1 MKLQYK
7 NQQFQLD
14 AVKAITSIFE
24 GQSRQNSMS
33 YMMDIGEKKNITLDI
48 VNGFK
53 NSDILLSDSD
63 LLKNIQA
70 TQKKNGILT
79 DNKIIKMSIGGKD
92 KNTKIDNS
100 KDSLTLTVEMETGT
114 GKTYTYIKTMFE
126 LNKQYGWTKF
136 IIVVPSI
143 AIREGIA
150 KTFEST
156 SEHFKKA
163 YGIGIRYFIYNS
175 SQLDKIEAFASDAGI
190 NVMIVN
196 TQAFNARGADAR
208 RIDMVLDQFRGRR
221 PIDVIAATNPIM
233 IIDEPQS
240 VLGNVSKAELNATRV
255 GLAKFNP
262 LFFINYSATHRDNY
276 NMVYRLD
283 AVDAY
288 QKHLVKKI
296 AVKGIEVSGS
306 NASSGYLYLETIK
319 EKPVLKARIQF
330 EKLSATGN
338 VVKTSKLLDKGD
350 NIYPISG
357 EIESYNSGFVVSEI
371 NAVDQFVEFTNGLKL
386 SVGEV
391 VGNTKDEDLRRIQ
404 IRETIQSHLVKEES
418 LFKRK
423 IKTLSL
429 FFIDEV
435 VKYKDYEA
443 IDDKGTYSRIF
454 EEEYENIVRDR
465 LKDTLLDKNY
475 RTYLEREL
483 QSPEKVHAGYFSIDK
498 KGKSVDSKIKRGS
511 ESSDDISAYDLIMK
525 NKEQLLSFEEPV
537 RFIFS
542 HSALK
547 EGWDNP
553 NVFQIATLRQSSS
566 DIKKRQEIG
575 RGLRLAVNQNGDRQD
590 EQALGENEVQQINVL
605 TVIANESYETFAR
618 DLQSEIADAIKNR
631 PKLIEPK
638 LFEGRELVV
647 EDSNGQVTAKMVVD
661 NTQAAEIWMS
671 LKVGKLIE
679 KNKQTST
686 AYQNLSATE
695 QLEAIQEVLDEEFQV
710 FALPIQNLINSVYN
724 LKNLPIEN
732 ENKRTTLK
740 LNREKYAS
748 KEFKNLWSKIN
759 RKSYYTVDFDDQEI
773 IEKSIKLINKNL
785 TVKTLKAHITEGN
798 MQATD
803 TGTIFTVDGKRTTD
817 IYSPVNTVKYDLIG
831 EVSQNVGLLR
841 KTVAYIL
848 NGIHPEQFAKY
859 QSNPEN
865 FIVQISNII
874 NAVKAQ
880 NIISHI
886 VYNKLEEVWD
896 EDAIFA
902 NSDIQ
907 GIMGQNVFDVKKHL
921 YDKVRVDSEVEKRFA
936 IELDVEQNVEMYV
949 KLPGGFYINTPVG
962 KYNPDWAVVLN
973 EPNHKHVYF
982 IAETK
987 GVSENIELN
996 LKGVENAKIE
1006 AARHHFKI
1014 ISNSEVTYD
1023 VVDSYDKM
1031 MDKLS
1036 LHN

>member
-1 MKLQYK
+1 MKLKYK

-14 AVKAITSIFE
+14 AVEAVTSVFE
-24 GQSRQNSMS
+24 GQPKQTKLS
-33 YMMDIGEKKNITLDI
+33 YMMDMGHDKNLTLDI
-48 VNGFK
+48 TNGFK
-53 NSDILLSDSD
+53 NAIISLSDID
-63 LLKNIQA
+63 LLKNIQKN
-70 TQKKNGILT
+70 QKKNGLLI
-79 DNKIIKMSIGGKD
+79 DNQLVKMKIGDKD

-100 KDSLTLTVEMETGT
+100 RENLTITVEMETGT

-126 LNKQYGWTKF
+126 LNKQYGWSKF

-156 SEHFKKA
+156 ADHFKQD
-163 YGIGIRYFIYNS
+163 YGVGIRHFIYNS

-240 VLGNVSKAELNATRV
+240 VLGNGSKAELNATRV

-296 AVKGIEVSGS
+296 AVKGIEISGS
-306 NASSGYLYLETIK
+306 NASSGYLYVESIK
-319 EKPVLKARIQF
+319 EKPDLKARVQF
-330 EKLSATGN
+330 EKISTAGN
-338 VVKTSKLLDKGD
+338 IVKISKLIDKGD
-350 NIYPISG
+350 NIYHISG
-357 EIESYNSGFVVSEI
+357 DIESYKSGFVVSEI
-371 NAVDQFVEFTNGLKL
+371 NAVDQYIEFTNGLKL

-391 VGNTKDEDLRRIQ
+391 VGNTNEEDLRRIQ
-404 IRETIQSHLVKEES
+404 IRETIQSHLDKEES
-418 LFKRK
+418 LFKRG
-423 IKTLSL
+423 IKALSL

-435 VKYKDYEA
+435 VKYKDYKA
-443 IDDKGTYSRIF
+443 TNDKGIYAIIF
-454 EEEYENIVRDR
+454 EEEYHNLVRER
-465 LKDTLLDKNY
+465 LTDTLLDDKY
-475 RTYLEREL
+475 RAYLEREI
-483 QSPEKVHAGYFSIDK
+483 QSSEKIHAGYFSIDK
-498 KGKSVDSKIKRGS
+498 KGKAIDSKIKRGS
-511 ESSDDISAYDLIMK
+511 ESSDDISAYNLIMK
-525 NKEQLLSFEEPV
+525 NKERLLSFEEPV

-553 NVFQIATLRQSSS
+553 NVFQIATLRQTAS

-575 RGLRLAVNQNGDRQD
+575 RGLRLAVDQNGDRQD
-590 EQALGENEVQQINVL
+590 TQYLGENEVQQVNVL

-618 DLQSEIADAIKNR
+618 DLQAEIADAIKNR
-631 PKLIEPK
+631 PKFIEPK
-638 LFEGRELVV
+638 LFEGRELVIT
-647 EDSNGQVTAKMVVD
+647 DTNNQVVNKVLVD
-661 NTQAAEIWMS
+661 NTQAAEIWS
-671 LKVGKLIE
+671 CLKIGKLITG
-679 KNKQTST
+679 NKQASDSYQSLST
-686 AYQNLSATE
+686 DEQLSAI
-695 QLEAIQEVLDEEFQV
+695 QGVLEEDFKA

-724 LKNLPIEN
+724 ANDLPIVN
-732 ENKRTTLK
+732 ENKRTILK

-748 KEFKNLWSKIN
+748 AEFKQLWSKIN
-759 RKSYYTVDFDDQEI
+759 RKTYYTVDFDDQEI
-773 IEKSIKLINKNL
+773 IEKSIQLINKSL
-785 TVKTLKAHITEGN
+785 TVMTLKARITEGN
-798 MQATD
+798 MMANE
-803 TGTIFTVDGKRTTD
+803 TGTTFTVDAKRIAD
-817 IYSPVNTVKYDLIG
+817 INSPLSSVKYDLIG
-831 EVSQNVGLLR
+831 EIAQNVGLLR
-841 KTVAYIL
+841 KTVGHIL
-848 NGIHPEQFAKY
+848 AGIHSEQFVKY

-865 FIVQISNII
+865 FIVQVSNII

-886 VYNKLEEVWD
+886 IYNKLDEVWD

-907 GIMGQNVFDVKKHL
+907 GILGQNVFEAKKHL

-936 IELDVEQNVEMYV
+936 NELDVHNNVEMYV

-962 KYNPDWAVVLN
+962 KYNPDWAIVLN
-973 EPNHKHVYF
+973 EPDKKHVYF
-982 IAETK
+982 VAETK
-987 GVSENIELN
+987 GVSENLELS

-1006 AARHHFKI
+1006 SARKHFKV
-1014 ISNSEVTYD
+1014 ISNSEITYD

-1031 MDKLS
+1031 IDKLS
-1036 LHN
+1036 NNS

>member
-7 NQQFQLD
+7 NQPFQLE
-14 AVKAITSIFE
+14 AVESVIAAFE
-24 GQSRQNSMS
+24 GQPRKNNMS
-33 YMMDIGEKKNITLDI
+33 YMMDMGHEKNVSLDI

-53 NSDILLSDSD
+53 NADISLSESD
-63 LLKNIQA
+63 LLKNIQG
-70 TQKKNGILT
+70 TQKHNGLVP
-79 DNKIIKMSIGGKD
+79 DNKIVKMAIGGKD
-92 KNTKIDNS
+92 KSTKIDNS
-100 KDSLTLTVEMETGT
+100 RDILTLSVEMETGT
-114 GKTYTYIKTMFE
+114 GKTYTYIRTMLE
-126 LNKQYGWTKF
+126 LNKQYGWSKF
-136 IIVVPSI
+136 IIVVPSV

-156 SEHFKKA
+156 AEHFKQS
-163 YGIGIRYFIYNS
+163 YGTGVRYFIYNS
-175 SQLDKIEAFASDAGI
+175 SHLDQIEAFASDAGI

-221 PIDVIAATNPIM
+221 PIDVISATHPIM

-240 VLGNVSKAELNATRV
+240 VLGNGSKAELNATRV

-276 NMVYRLD
+276 NMIYRLD

-288 QKHLVKKI
+288 QKNLVKKI
-296 AVKGIEVSGS
+296 AVKGIEISGS
-306 NASSGYLYLETIK
+306 NASSGYLYIEAIK
-319 EKPVLKARIQF
+319 EKPTLKVRLQF
-330 EKLSATGN
+330 DKLSATGN
-338 VVKTSKLLDKGD
+338 VVKTSKLLDNGD

-357 EIESYNSGFVVSEI
+357 EIESYKSGFIISEI
-371 NAVDQFVEFTNGLKL
+371 NAVEQFVEFTNGMKL

-391 VGNTKDEDLRRIQ
+391 VGNTNEEDLRRIQ
-404 IRETIQSHLVKEES
+404 IRETIQSHLAKEES
-418 LFKRK
+418 LFKRG

-435 VKYKDYEA
+435 SKYRNYDA
-443 IDDKGTYSRIF
+443 IDDKGIYATIF
-454 EEEYENIVRDR
+454 EEEYLNIARDR
-465 LKDTLLDKNY
+465 LADPLLDASY
-475 RTYLEREL
+475 RSYLEREL
-483 QSPEKVHAGYFSIDK
+483 QSPENVHAGYFSIDK
-498 KGKSVDSKIKRGS
+498 KGKAIDSKIKRGS

-575 RGLRLAVNQNGDRQD
+575 RGLRLAVNQNGERQD
-590 EQALGENEVQQINVL
+590 AQSLGENEVQQVNVL

-618 DLQSEIADAIKNR
+618 GLQSEIADTIKNR
-631 PKLIEPK
+631 PKFIEPN

-647 EDSNGQVTAKMVVD
+647 EDITGQVTDRMMVD
-661 NTQAAEIWMS
+661 NTQAAEIWSS
-671 LKVGKLIE
+671 LKSGMLID
-679 KNKQTST
+679 KNKQSSDT
-686 AYQNLSATE
+686 YKNLSAPE
-695 QLEAIQEVLDEEFQV
+695 QLAAIQDALDDDLKI
-710 FALPIQNLINSVYN
+710 FALPIQNLINSVYSPQD
-724 LKNLPIEN
+724 LPIDN

-748 KEFKNLWSKIN
+748 KEFKSLWSKIN

-773 IEKSIKLINKNL
+773 IEKSIQLINKNL
-785 TVKTLKAHITEGN
+785 TVKTLKARITEGN
-798 MQATD
+798 MSAND
-803 TGTIFTVDGKRTTD
+803 TGTSFTVNDKRTTD
-817 IYSPVNTVKYDLIG
+817 IASPVNHVKYDLIG

-841 KTVAYIL
+841 KTVGYIL
-848 NGIHPEQFAKY
+848 TGIHSGQFAKY

-886 VYNKLEEVWD
+886 VYNKLDEVWD

-902 NSDIQ
+902 NNDIQ
-907 GIMGQNVFDVKKHL
+907 GIMGQNVFDAKKHL

-936 IELDVEQNVEMYV
+936 SELDVEQNVEMYV

-962 KYNPDWAVVLN
+962 KYNPDWAIVLN
-973 EPNHKHVYF
+973 EPDQKHVYF

-987 GVSENIELN
+987 GVSENIELS

-1006 AARHHFKI
+1006 SARQHFKI

-1023 VVDSYDKM
+1023 VVDSYEKM

-1036 LHN
+1036 SNI

>member
-14 AVKAITSIFE
+14 AVEAITSIFE
-24 GQSRQNSMS
+24 GQPRQTSMS
-33 YMMDIGEKKNITLDI
+33 YMMDIGKEKNITLDV

-53 NSDILLSDSD
+53 NADISLSDSD

-79 DNKIIKMSIGGKD
+79 DNKLVKMSIGGKD

-100 KDSLTLTVEMETGT
+100 KDCLTLTVEMETGT
-114 GKTYTYIKTMFE
+114 GKTYTYIKTMLE
-126 LNKQYGWTKF
+126 LNKQYGWSKF

-143 AIREGIA
+143 AIREGVA

-156 SEHFKKA
+156 FEHFKQS
-163 YGIGIRYFIYNS
+163 YGVGVRYFIYNS
-175 SQLDKIEAFASDAGI
+175 SHLDQIEAFASDAGI

-221 PIDVIAATNPIM
+221 PIDVISATHPIM
-233 IIDEPQS
+233 IVDEPQS
-240 VLGNVSKAELNATRV
+240 VLGNGSKAKLNATRV

-288 QKHLVKKI
+288 QKKLVKKI
-296 AVKGIEVSGS
+296 AVKGIEISGF
-306 NASSGYLYLETIK
+306 NASSGYLYIEAIK
-319 EKPVLKARIQF
+319 EKPTLKVRLQF
-330 EKLSATGN
+330 DKLSATGN

-357 EIESYNSGFVVSEI
+357 EIESYKSGFIISEI
-371 NAVDQFVEFTNGLKL
+371 NAVEQFVEFTNGMKL

-391 VGNTKDEDLRRIQ
+391 VGNTNEEDLRRIQ
-404 IRETIQSHLVKEES
+404 IRETIRSHFAKEES
-418 LFKRK
+418 LFKRG

-435 VKYKDYEA
+435 SKYRNYDA
-443 IDDKGTYSRIF
+443 IDDKGIYATIF
-454 EEEYENIVRDR
+454 EEEYLNIARDR
-465 LKDTLLDKNY
+465 LADPLLDASY
-475 RTYLEREL
+475 RSYLEREL
-483 QSPEKVHAGYFSIDK
+483 QSPENVHAGYFSIDK
-498 KGKSVDSKIKRGS
+498 KGKAVDSKIKRGS

-590 EQALGENEVQQINVL
+590 AQSLGENEVQQVNVL

-618 DLQSEIADAIKNR
+618 GLQSEISDAIKNR
-631 PKLIEPK
+631 PKFIEPN

-647 EDSNGQVTAKMVVD
+647 EDSTGQVTDRMMVD
-661 NTQAAEIWMS
+661 NTQAAEIWSS
-671 LKVGKLIE
+671 LKSGMLID
-679 KNKQTST
+679 KNKQSSDT
-686 AYQNLSATE
+686 YKNLSAPE
-695 QLEAIQEVLDEEFQV
+695 QLAAIQDALDDDLKI
-710 FALPIQNLINSVYN
+710 FALPIQNLINSVYSPQD
-724 LKNLPIEN
+724 LPIDN

-748 KEFKNLWSKIN
+748 KEFKSLWSKIN

-773 IEKSIKLINKNL
+773 IEKSIQLINKNL
-785 TVKTLKAHITEGN
+785 TVKTLKARITEGN
-798 MQATD
+798 MSAND
-803 TGTIFTVDGKRTTD
+803 TGTSFTVNDKRTTD
-817 IYSPVNTVKYDLIG
+817 IASPVNHVKYDLIG

-841 KTVAYIL
+841 KTVGYIL
-848 NGIHPEQFAKY
+848 TGIRSGQFAKY

-886 VYNKLEEVWD
+886 VYNKLDEVWD

-902 NSDIQ
+902 NNDIQ
-907 GIMGQNVFDVKKHL
+907 GIMGQNVFDAKKHL
-921 YDKVRVDSEVEKRFA
+921 YDKVRVDSDVEKRFA
-936 IELDVEQNVEMYV
+936 SELDVEQNVEMYV

-962 KYNPDWAVVLN
+962 KYNPDWAIILN
-973 EPNHKHVYF
+973 EPEQKHVYF

-987 GVSENIELN
+987 GVSENIELS

-1006 AARHHFKI
+1006 SARQHFKI

-1023 VVDSYDKM
+1023 VVDSYEKM

-1036 LHN
+1036 SSI